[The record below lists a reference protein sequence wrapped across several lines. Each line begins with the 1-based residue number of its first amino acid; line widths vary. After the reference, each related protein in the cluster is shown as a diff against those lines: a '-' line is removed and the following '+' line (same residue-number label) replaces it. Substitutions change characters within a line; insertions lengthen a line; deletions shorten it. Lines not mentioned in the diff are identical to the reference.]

1 MEAYLQQLLTN
12 GGPAGAAVVIV
23 VLLLGLWL
31 RHKGWL
37 FDSPKPP
44 SSDVVRIAELKAEL
58 GEVRDRLVQVE
69 RDVQGLPTREEIA
82 ELRITQVQL
91 SERLIALDRTA
102 QATGHAVTRIEN
114 FMIEASQRT
123 KR

>member
-1 MEAYLQQLLTN
+1 METYLLQLLTN
-12 GGPAGAAVVIV
+12 GGMAGAGVVVV

-44 SSDVVRIAELKAEL
+44 PEAGRIAELKAEL
-58 GEVRDRLVQVE
+58 GEVRDRLAQVE
-69 RDVQGLPTREEIA
+69 SDVRGLPTREEIA

-91 SERLIALDRTA
+91 AERLIALDRTA
-102 QATGHAVTRIEN
+102 QATAHAVTRIEN
-114 FMIEASQRT
+114 FMIEASQRS
-123 KR
+123 KK